1 MIWLYAIADGL
12 RALPPVGGLDGAQ
25 LTVWD
30 CEGLDVVTTVHD
42 VERIEPSEET
52 ILAHAR
58 VVEELVSLS
67 FALLPARF
75 GLAFEDFPELD
86 DALRERGSDLQRSLE
101 LVRGN
106 VELGLRV
113 VGDEVE
119 RATEAST
126 GRSYMEARHAQ
137 VMSAERLAGDVHA
150 CLAER
155 ATAAVRNDRPSGGLV
170 LSSAYL
176 VEPEAVPSFQEAVG
190 DLQSKHAALTFA
202 LTGPWPPY
210 SFAGMEAT

>member
-1 MIWLYAIADGL
+1 MIWVYAIADGL
-12 RALPPVGGLDGAQ
+12 RGLPAVDGIDGSQ

-30 CEGLDVVTTVHD
+30 CEGLDVVTTLH
-42 VERIEPSEET
+42 EAETIEPSEET

-58 VVEELVSLS
+58 VVEALVPLS

-75 GLAFEDFPELD
+75 SLAFEDFPQLEG
-86 DALRERGSDLQRSLE
+86 ALRERGSELEHSLG

-119 RATEAST
+119 RAPAAST
-126 GRSYMEARHAQ
+126 GRDYMEARRDQ
-137 VMSAERLAGDVHA
+137 VVSAERLAGDVHA
-150 CLAER
+150 CLAEQAR
-155 ATAAVRNDRPSGGLV
+155 AAIRNDRPSGGLV

-176 VEPEAVPSFQEAVG
+176 VEPAEIPAFQDAVG
-190 DLQSKHAALTFA
+190 DLQSKHAELTFA

-210 SFAGMEAT
+210 SFAGMEAA

>member
-1 MIWLYAIADGL
+1 VIWLYAIADGL
-12 RALPPVGGLDGAQ
+12 RGLPSVDGIDGSQ

-30 CEGLDVVTTVHD
+30 CEGLDVVTTVHE
-42 VERIEPSEET
+42 VARIEPNEET

-58 VVEELVSLS
+58 VVEALVPLT

-75 GLAFEDFPELD
+75 GLALEDLAELEG
-86 DALRERGSDLQRSLE
+86 ALRERGSELQHSLE
-101 LVRGN
+101 LVRGS

-113 VGDEVE
+113 VGDEIE
-119 RATEAST
+119 RAPAAST
-126 GRSYMEARHAQ
+126 GRGYMEARRAQ
-137 VMSAERLAGDVHA
+137 VISADRLAGDVHA

-155 ATAAVRNDRPSGGLV
+155 ARASVRNDRPNGGLV

-176 VEPEAVPSFQEAVG
+176 VEPATIPAFQDAVG
-190 DLQSKHAALTFA
+190 DLQAKHAALTFA

-210 SFAGMEAT
+210 SFAGLEEA